1 MDELSLFSGN
11 ANRALASSICQHLG
25 LHDGRADVFQFSN
38 ENIFVKIDENIGDK
52 HHISGYYN
60 QSYRNRNNNGSSRYL
75 PVPGLPTSSWQQQ
88 TTPGNMVR
96 LSLNSTITPTIL
108 NRVAAGY
115 NRFVNDNG
123 ALPYTVGKD
132 LAGQIG
138 IENTSPNMFPTFS
151 FNNDGAKDYQGKDIG
166 RMGVGF
172 VDHSSNGSYIYQ
184 DDLTWIHG
192 KHSFRV
198 GYEYAR
204 YYYNDNG
211 QSDSGSFSFSPKQ
224 TDLPGFITD
233 TGHSFAS
240 FMLGAVSKAGHGI
253 NALGNSGFRA
263 PYHAFYASDDW
274 KITPKLTMN
283 LGLRWE
289 VIPPFYE
296 VTGRMSEVDLN
307 VANPDAGNRPEEGG
321 IPGSLLTAGIG
332 LLAIGLA
339 MMIYYTARTHRLQRE
354 IPAALVHSGDL
365 LAEASASMAQAAG
378 ALDALREQAPA
389 EVWEGLAASLALSP
403 EHLQALRGQLE
414 RIRSQSREEYRQWKE
429 AEDDLRLWSRSFEN
443 QTALFADIG
452 TTWAQVQEARDT
464 ALVLFAQLP
473 APLSE
478 MESRMAAAD
487 AGERNGKLLTAAR
500 ETFSKAGELRE
511 HPPVNWLLVCDLLV
525 DAQTCLQ
532 KLSVLLDPEAD
543 DKARRN
549 AIVSPRPPRYWPVG
563 AASSPAGEE
572 LAALTAVWNTHGVVY
587 YPAATGGADSS
598 ARS

>member
-1 MDELSLFSGN
+1 MAPSFAIRSRATSFHQSRIDPVASNIVNKIGIKDPLFDTMKNNIPNVGT
-11 ANRALASSICQHLG
+11 CCPFFD
-25 LHDGRADVFQFSN
+25 LHTVG
-38 ENIFVKIDENIGDK
+38 VKIDENIGDK

-138 IENTSPNMFPTFS
+138 IQNTSPNMFPTFS

-192 KHSFRV
+192 KHSFRF

-204 YYYNDNG
+204 YFYNDNG
-211 QSDSGSFSFSPKQ
+211 QSDSGSFKFSPKA

-240 FMLGAVSKAGHGI
+240 FMLGAVGSAGHGI

-263 PYHAFYASDDW
+263 PYHAFYAMDDW
-274 KITPKLTMN
+274 KLTPKLTMN

-296 VTGRMSEVDLN
+296 VTGRMSEVD
-307 VANPDAGNRPEEGG
+307 
-321 IPGSLLTAGIG
+321 
-332 LLAIGLA
+332 
-339 MMIYYTARTHRLQRE
+339 
-354 IPAALVHSGDL
+354 
-365 LAEASASMAQAAG
+365 
-378 ALDALREQAPA
+378 
-389 EVWEGLAASLALSP
+389 
-403 EHLQALRGQLE
+403 
-414 RIRSQSREEYRQWKE
+414 
-429 AEDDLRLWSRSFEN
+429 
-443 QTALFADIG
+443 
-452 TTWAQVQEARDT
+452 
-464 ALVLFAQLP
+464 
-473 APLSE
+473 SE
-478 MESRMAAAD
+478 CSE
-487 AGERNGKLLTAAR
+487 
-500 ETFSKAGELRE
+500 
-511 HPPVNWLLVCDLLV
+511 P
-525 DAQTCLQ
+525 
-532 KLSVLLDPEAD
+532 
-543 DKARRN
+543 RR
-549 AIVSPRPPRYWPVG
+549 R
-563 AASSPAGEE
+563 
-572 LAALTAVWNTHGVVY
+572 
-587 YPAATGGADSS
+587 
-598 ARS
+598 